1 MNGVLAKRVG
11 INLLKN
17 NDDITFKLNIDH
29 NNQDGLVGNRI
40 DMSVSKKMQRL
51 AKIKREKEKPDPKLE
66 KLFDQLEIVKE
77 NERLAKLAG
86 DTLNENKILK
96 DMIIQLI
103 KENQKLK
110 TVNKLLNNNRN

>member
-1 MNGVLAKRVG
+1 M
-11 INLLKN
+11 
-17 NDDITFKLNIDH
+17 
-29 NNQDGLVGNRI
+29 
-40 DMSVSKKMQRL
+40 
-51 AKIKREKEKPDPKLE
+51 
-66 KLFDQLEIVKE
+66 EIAKE

-86 DTLNENKILK
+86 DTINENKILK